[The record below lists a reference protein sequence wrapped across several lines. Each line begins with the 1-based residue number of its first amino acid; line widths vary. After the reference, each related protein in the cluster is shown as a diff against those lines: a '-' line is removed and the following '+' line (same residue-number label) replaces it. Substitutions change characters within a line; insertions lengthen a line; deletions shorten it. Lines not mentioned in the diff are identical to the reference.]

1 MRVETRVF
9 GRTFRD
15 AGCRA
20 GENSPI
26 SFLGSVEAAELP
38 SSPSRLIPAMADES
52 WKASPTCWLCNRR
65 AYKEAD
71 KHRLPVA
78 AGEPHDLIVRNP
90 DSEWVHEPCSRQVR
104 KSVGRMRT
112 SASAEP
118 PKRRSSRNAGPEP
131 LAPLPPPPPRAS
143 FRPSSSGASGQLE
156 PLSQGAYW
164 DAPSS
169 RRGEAVSPAGPRTSP
184 LGPGTRAVS
193 ASSGTAASSTTLEDT
208 PQLFVQGHLLGGLR
222 TGLAAAMVREQTG
235 RAARPPPASPA
246 TRVAVGSMVPWSSLD
261 AAEARVRGKA
271 ESQARKK
278 SFKQVERLDYP
289 PSTNLSLQV

>member
-1 MRVETRVF
+1 MRTAR
-9 GRTFRD
+9 
-15 AGCRA
+15 
-20 GENSPI
+20 SP
-26 SFLGSVEAAELP
+26 SWALLRRPTAELP
-38 SSPSRLIPAMADES
+38 SSPSRLIPAMDDES

-71 KHRLPVA
+71 KHRLPAA
-78 AGEPHDLIVRNP
+78 AGEPHDLVVLNP
-90 DSEWVHEPCSRQVR
+90 DSGWVHESCCRQVR
-104 KSVGRMRT
+104 KSVGKVRT

-208 PQLFVQGHLLGGLR
+208 PQLSSRAICSAAYARGWPRRWYVSK
-222 TGLAAAMVREQTG
+222 LA
-235 RAARPPPASPA
+235 
-246 TRVAVGSMVPWSSLD
+246 
-261 AAEARVRGKA
+261 
-271 ESQARKK
+271 
-278 SFKQVERLDYP
+278 ERLAPTID
-289 PSTNLSLQV
+289 T